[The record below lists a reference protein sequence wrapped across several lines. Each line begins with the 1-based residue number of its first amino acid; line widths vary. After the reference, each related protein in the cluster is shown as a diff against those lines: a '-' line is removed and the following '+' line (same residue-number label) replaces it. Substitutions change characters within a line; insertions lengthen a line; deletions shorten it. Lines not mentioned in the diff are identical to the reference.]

1 MILYLYN
8 LRYVL
13 HVITIYI
20 PLPNK
25 CVQINH
31 HFQKIH
37 RRKNRVV
44 VVKIFRSQEKRTT
57 IMINDDIQENRKKTK
72 KNVSNKQKKQKL
84 TQYLI
89 IVNIGHCN
97 LDK

>member
-37 RRKNRVV
+37 RLVVSAINRDVGDAIV
-44 VVKIFRSQEKRTT
+44 IKSKLSSTFLLAEECKTAFRFNSIKPDT
-57 IMINDDIQENRKKTK
+57 DDIDK
-72 KNVSNKQKKQKL
+72 SN
-84 TQYLI
+84 
-89 IVNIGHCN
+89 NGDDN
-97 LDK
+97 D